1 MRLPAK
7 ELLTKRKLLFLLIA
21 VLLTS
26 AFLAYWSGSWS
37 DSDGE
42 NREIEIL
49 PSPGQY
55 LTTKSY
61 INNQTKIRL
70 LSLTKELTK
79 IKEGVFYISQVGN
92 NPPEKVY
99 LVKPD
104 EQVIL
109 LKGKIRNEYDEEY
122 YVFLFAAA
130 YDPSGRE
137 ISESINA
144 GAPGTPW
151 SKGVVVKLEAGGET
165 NFELILKYD
174 SRISLVRIFV
184 ALSKS
189 PYP

>member
-1 MRLPAK
+1 MRIPPTK
-7 ELLTKRKLLFLLIA
+7 KLLTKKTLILLAA

-26 AFLAYWSGSWS
+26 AFLAYWT
-37 DSDGE
+37 E
-42 NREIEIL
+42 KEEKQIEIL

-55 LTTKSY
+55 LTTRSY

-79 IKEGVFYISQVGN
+79 IKEGVFYMSQVGN

-109 LKGKIRNEYDEEY
+109 LKGKIRNEYDKEY
-122 YVFLFAAA
+122 YVFLFAVA
-130 YDPSGRE
+130 YDSSGRE
-137 ISESINA
+137 ISESINT

-151 SKGVVVKLEAGGET
+151 SKGIVAKLEAGGEA